1 MKRSRRGKIERRLEE
16 LHQKRAALRAD
27 IDIMYQAHPDLLERR
42 RRELA
47 QPISEAI
54 REHDVHTV
62 IASRSLRVLN
72 PWAIL
77 ANADS
82 LRRVA

>member
-1 MKRSRRGKIERRLEE
+1 MKRSRRGKIERGIEE
-16 LHQKRAALRAD
+16 LNRRHAALKAD
-27 IDIMYQAHPDLLERR
+27 VDTIYQARPDLLERR

-54 REHDVHTV
+54 HEHDLWLVVAT
-62 IASRSLRVLN
+62 RSLRVLN

-77 ANADS
+77 ANAS
-82 LRRVA
+82 SHVA